1 MKLTFASPLSAIRGV
16 GAAGERVLNSAGL
29 ATVRD
34 VLWNLPHRYEDR
46 SEPQRIASLTQP
58 DTMAT
63 VGGRL
68 VQVIERR
75 ARNRRLRE
83 MHAAEG
89 LAERHEAQIVGQH
102 PCQRVYYLAQALERS
117 GNQGPHPAPAP
128 APEATV
134 HRHDATEVDG
144 LALLVFDLPLG
155 GDQLQAP
162 PAAGRLQCPIEPDA
176 HALV

>member
-75 ARNRRLRE
+75 ARNRRLRIV
-83 MHAAEG
+83 
-89 LAERHEAQIVGQH
+89 EAMVDDGSGSLPIVWFNQ
-102 PCQRVYYLAQALERS
+102 PYLASTLHEGMRVWLYGALKPARS
-117 GNQGPHPAPAP
+117 GWGLQLV
-128 APEATV
+128 APEWEIV
-134 HRHDATEVDG
+134 
-144 LALLVFDLPLG
+144 
-155 GDQLQAP
+155 P
-162 PAAGRLQCPIEPDA
+162 PA
-176 HALV
+176 